1 LIIDLVTNYYF
12 YRFFAQNPNASNP
25 ASEKAEASLTKL
37 FDKYRGAYI
46 GFMLLDQ
53 RNLVLK
59 STLTRLYTDAKN
71 DEKDTIGIDGTI
83 AYLTELGVNMEDAS
97 SIIPLEIVQAPALG
111 EMTKEEFIK
120 GWKRV

>member
-1 LIIDLVTNYYF
+1 
-12 YRFFAQNPNASNP
+12 
-25 ASEKAEASLTKL
+25 
-37 FDKYRGAYI
+37 
-46 GFMLLDQ
+46 MLLDQ

-120 GWKRV
+120 GWKRM